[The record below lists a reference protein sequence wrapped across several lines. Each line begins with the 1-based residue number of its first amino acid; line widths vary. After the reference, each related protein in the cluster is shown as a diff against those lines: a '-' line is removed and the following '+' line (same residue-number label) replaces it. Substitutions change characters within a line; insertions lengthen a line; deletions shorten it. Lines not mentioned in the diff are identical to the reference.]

1 MTPKRIPIPSD
12 LVLKVCIS
20 DLYDSDAEA
29 IDIEDLS
36 AIKLTFSAGG
46 AAKVFELDPA
56 DSANNT
62 DGASIVSPDNEEEPY
77 IIVCLC
83 TSGLRPGQLALRS
96 EVSIPDTRFHDDVR
110 KEVAEYMFDIIL
122 T

>member
-83 TSGLRPGQLALRS
+83 TSELRPGQLALRS

-110 KEVAEYMFDIIL
+110 KEVAEYLFDIIL